1 MVGHEACIPTS
12 VKSIYKNIYI
22 YVYKERG
29 EGEER
34 KKRYEECA
42 AMSVTENCSDR
53 IETRSHPVHFENNL
67 L

>member
-1 MVGHEACIPTS
+1 M
-12 VKSIYKNIYI
+12 YI
-22 YVYKERG
+22 KRKGRREKRER
-29 EGEER
+29 R
-34 KKRYEECA
+34 DMKKECA

>member
-1 MVGHEACIPTS
+1 MDTRRVFQQAWNQYI
-12 VKSIYKNIYI
+12 KIYI
-22 YVYKERG
+22 YVYKEKGKR
-29 EGEER
+29 ER
-34 KKRYEECA
+34 RDMKKECA